1 MSKSADVFNLMDNL
15 LPRAEFVE
23 LAEPDEILL
32 LYAGIGMPSLRVM
45 ELSGQAGITYHEI
58 KAANPLLGLVEP
70 IMVRSRYAELREQAI
85 MEDADALNDL
95 GWLWLNGSRLKAS
108 PALARRLFKL
118 AAVMGSAEA
127 LFNLAEQAFYGKGI
141 AVNPVLAIDYYEQAF
156 EAGIPCAAQALG
168 SLYERGD
175 ESVIA
180 DHGKAISWYKRG
192 AAEHD
197 AMACFLLGRL
207 ALDEASTEY
216 DPALGLYWLQWAAMK
231 GQVLA
236 TERLTDFYFST
247 FESPPDP
254 NGLLFRFW
262 RDLAISQ
269 GSFWA
274 RELRASDVAIQQACK
289 SA

>member
-247 FESPPDP
+247 FEAPPDP
-254 NGLLFRFW
+254 DGGLFRFW

-269 GSFWA
+269 GSLWA
-274 RELRASDVAIQQACK
+274 VELGDLDADLQLARNRS
-289 SA
+289 

>member
-58 KAANPLLGLVEP
+58 KAANPLLGLVES